1 MPHQKH
7 LKQKIDTVHV
17 FLSYKLSFG
26 VGYLLFDD
34 VLFRLGLFVMGCC
47 PGGNA
52 SNFWCKLL
60 GGDINLSITMTTIST
75 VAALGKNTLIS

>member
-1 MPHQKH
+1 MSSI
-7 LKQKIDTVHV
+7 LKLKVSSNFVKTIQWNLIVY
-17 FLSYKLSFG
+17 LKLSFG

-34 VLFRLGLFVMGCC
+34 ALFRLGVFVMGCC

-60 GGDINLSITMTTIST
+60 GGDLNLSVTMTTIST
-75 VAALGKNTLIS
+75 VSALGE

>member
-1 MPHQKH
+1 MMTSIDIIQEVV
-7 LKQKIDTVHV
+7 QWKIYLTIL
-17 FLSYKLSFG
+17 FLLKLSFG

-75 VAALGKNTLIS
+75 ISALDKY

>member
-1 MPHQKH
+1 MEN
-7 LKQKIDTVHV
+7 LFNDI
-17 FLSYKLSFG
+17 FLLKLSFG

-75 VAALGKNTLIS
+75 ISALGKY

>member
-1 MPHQKH
+1 MEN
-7 LKQKIDTVHV
+7 LFNNIV
-17 FLSYKLSFG
+17 FLLKLSFG

-75 VAALGKNTLIS
+75 ISALGKY